1 MKARVLVL
9 IGIILGLVISTAS
22 AQEQPMGA
30 GFAAKDAPSPY
41 LLGVQPQDQT
51 LVAGFATKA
60 PVLDGKLDAGEWKE
74 AARINFDGSDAIRPG
89 VTGPDSNTIGG
100 PNKDG
105 FQSAEDSSVIVYVMN
120 DANNLYI
127 AVDATDD
134 VLDFSMTDVWRN
146 DSVEIRV
153 DGNFSRR
160 TAKEGTIW
168 GHSIIIRG
176 DGGAVG
182 SAPAGDLASGA
193 AVKPDGT
200 GWIVEF
206 RQSIAGFAPV
216 IGFDLAIN
224 DRDTPGQD
232 NRDGQY
238 RWNGEVDA
246 GWDDETQWGE
256 LTLAQVTAGLDPSKW
271 ELY

>member
-1 MKARVLVL
+1 
-9 IGIILGLVISTAS
+9 
-22 AQEQPMGA
+22 
-30 GFAAKDAPSPY
+30 
-41 LLGVQPQDQT
+41 
-51 LVAGFATKA
+51 
-60 PVLDGKLDAGEWKE
+60 
-74 AARINFDGSDAIRPG
+74 
-89 VTGPDSNTIGG
+89 
-100 PNKDG
+100 
-105 FQSAEDSSVIVYVMN
+105 
-120 DANNLYI
+120 
-127 AVDATDD
+127 
-134 VLDFSMTDVWRN
+134 
-146 DSVEIRV
+146 
-153 DGNFSRR
+153 
-160 TAKEGTIW
+160 

-193 AVKPDGT
+193 AVKPDGS

>member
-127 AVDATDD
+127 AVDAT
-134 VLDFSMTDVWRN
+134 
-146 DSVEIRV
+146 
-153 DGNFSRR
+153 
-160 TAKEGTIW
+160 
-168 GHSIIIRG
+168 
-176 DGGAVG
+176 
-182 SAPAGDLASGA
+182 
-193 AVKPDGT
+193 
-200 GWIVEF
+200 
-206 RQSIAGFAPV
+206 
-216 IGFDLAIN
+216 
-224 DRDTPGQD
+224 
-232 NRDGQY
+232 
-238 RWNGEVDA
+238 
-246 GWDDETQWGE
+246 
-256 LTLAQVTAGLDPSKW
+256 
-271 ELY
+271 